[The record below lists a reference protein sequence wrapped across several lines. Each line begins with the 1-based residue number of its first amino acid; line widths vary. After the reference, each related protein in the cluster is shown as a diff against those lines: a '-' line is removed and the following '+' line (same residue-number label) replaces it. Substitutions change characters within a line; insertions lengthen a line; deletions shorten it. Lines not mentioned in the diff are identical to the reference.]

1 MKTVNRIALILGFT
15 VLTGCAAKPTLPSLP
30 TSIGGFSGS
39 STSGERGTAGFDA
52 DQDTIPDAQDA
63 CADTAPNVMVDTSGC
78 ELATGTIPGISFPP
92 AASALDDNARVALDA
107 YVEAMTRYPEVV
119 VNVEAHT
126 DNRGTAAAN
135 LELSKER
142 VLSVVRYMLAGGIS
156 PDRIK
161 PFGYGESRPRAAN
174 ATAKGREENRR
185 IEIKVL
191 EGLT

>member
-1 MKTVNRIALILGFT
+1 MKTGNCIVLIFGFA
-15 VLTGCAAKPTLPSLP
+15 VLTGCAATPSLPSLP
-30 TSIGGFSGS
+30 SADGSAGASTLGFRGATSADS
-39 STSGERGTAGFDA
+39 
-52 DQDTIPDAQDA
+52 DQDSIPDVEDA
-63 CADTAPNVMVDTSGC
+63 CADTAPSVMVDVRGC
-78 ELATGTIPGISFPP
+78 ELATGAIPGVSFPP
-92 AASALDDNARVALDA
+92 AVSSLDANAQQALDA
-107 YVEAMTRYPEVV
+107 YIEAMMRYPSVV
-119 VNVEAHT
+119 LNVEAHT

-135 LELSKER
+135 LELSKRR

-174 ATAKGREENRR
+174 ATPKGREENRR

>member
-1 MKTVNRIALILGFT
+1 MKTGNWIVLICGFV
-15 VLTGCAAKPTLPSLP
+15 VLTGCAASPSLP
-30 TSIGGFSGS
+30 SIGGSAES
-39 STSGERGTAGFDA
+39 SRLGARATAVSDS
-52 DQDTIPDAQDA
+52 DQDSIPDSQDV
-63 CADTAPNVMVDTSGC
+63 CADTAPSVMVDTSGC
-78 ELATGTIPGISFPP
+78 ELATGAIPGISFQP

-107 YVEAMTRYPEVV
+107 YVEAMIRYPNVV

-156 PDRIK
+156 PNRIK

-174 ATAKGREENRR
+174 ATPEGREENRR